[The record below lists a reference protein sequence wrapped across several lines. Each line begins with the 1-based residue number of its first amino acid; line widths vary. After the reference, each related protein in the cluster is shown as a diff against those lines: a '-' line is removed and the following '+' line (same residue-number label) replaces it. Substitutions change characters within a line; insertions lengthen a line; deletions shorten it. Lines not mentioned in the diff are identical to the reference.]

1 MLKCKNDPTRF
12 FTGTEPSPKGLGWCA
27 HSMNVGNIKK
37 GKDGNKWVIKQVK
50 NGSKRWM
57 MIKEEDIEYDIDNI
71 YKKYL
76 NVIMEGTDG
85 IKEIKKWI
93 KNKTFEKK
101 SKKLEN
107 DYINIKQKMKGF
119 NKFILEPYGNASS
132 SYLIYLNKKN
142 KCVYIYKTPK
152 IFINVQE
159 RPDWIYTILVSKFN
173 YNKIY
178 ISSGESKSDRLIHQ
192 AFLLEMTNN
201 NYILI
206 EEYNIIKL
214 NIQDKIKQFL
224 KFKYESVIIGNENV
238 YVYIQSDINF
248 KNSLSITG
256 IKRNLFSKKMTY
268 NDWYFI
274 IDEAIKGKYELKKV
288 GKKKKWVKI
297 KESFE
302 QFKVNGKLI
311 DNI

>member
-1 MLKCKNDPTRF
+1 MPKCKNDPTRSF
-12 FTGTEPSPKGLGWCA
+12 IGTEPSPKGLGYCA
-27 HSMNVGNIKK
+27 HSMKVGAIEK

-57 MIKEEDIEYDIDNI
+57 MIKEDDIEYDIDNI

-76 NVIMEGTDG
+76 NVIKNGTDG

-101 SKKLEN
+101 SKKLEK
-107 DYINIKQKMKGF
+107 DYLNIQQKMKGF
-119 NKFILEPYGNASS
+119 NKFILEPYGTSSS

-142 KCVYIYKTPK
+142 KCVYVYKTHK
-152 IFINVQE
+152 IFIDVQN
-159 RPDWIYTILVSKFN
+159 RPDWIYTILVSKFD
-173 YNKIY
+173 YNKIH
-178 ISSGESKSDRLIHQ
+178 ISSGGSKSYSIKNQ
-192 AFLLEMTNN
+192 AFLLEIKNN

-206 EEYNIIKL
+206 DECNIINL
-214 NIQDKIKQFL
+214 NIQDKIKKFL
-224 KFKYESVIIGNENV
+224 KFKYESIIIGSENV
-238 YVYIQSDINF
+238 YIERSIYF

-256 IKRNLFSKKMTY
+256 IKRNLFSKKMTD

-274 IDEAIKGKYELKKV
+274 IDEAIEGKYELKKV
-288 GKKKKWVKI
+288 GKKKKRIKI

>member
-1 MLKCKNDPTRF
+1 MPKCKNDPTRS

-27 HSMNVGNIKK
+27 HSMKVGAIEK

-57 MIKEEDIEYDIDNI
+57 MIKEDDIEYDIDNI

-76 NVIMEGTDG
+76 NVIKNGTEGT
-85 IKEIKKWI
+85 KEIKKWI

-101 SKKLEN
+101 SKKLEK
-107 DYINIKQKMKGF
+107 DYLNIQQKMKGF
-119 NKFILEPYGNASS
+119 NKFILEPYGTSSS

-142 KCVYIYKTPK
+142 KCVYVYKTHK
-152 IFINVQE
+152 IFIDVQN
-159 RPDWIYTILVSKFN
+159 RPDWIYTILVSKFD
-173 YNKIY
+173 YNKIH
-178 ISSGESKSDRLIHQ
+178 ISSGGSKSYSIKNQ
-192 AFLLEMTNN
+192 AFLLEIKNN

-206 EEYNIIKL
+206 DECNIINL
-214 NIQDKIKQFL
+214 NIQDKIKKFL
-224 KFKYESVIIGNENV
+224 KFKYESIIIGSENV
-238 YVYIQSDINF
+238 YIERSIYF

-256 IKRNLFSKKMTY
+256 IKRNLFSKKMTD

-274 IDEAIKGKYELKKV
+274 IDEAIEGKYELKKV
-288 GKKKKWVKI
+288 GKKKKRIKI